1 MNIFDVLRAPKMS
14 EKTLSLKEEANQFAF
29 EVDQRANK
37 IQIKESIEKSFK
49 VSVLKVRTM
58 NVRGKKKRLG
68 RYQGLKSSWK
78 KAIVTLK
85 EGDTIEYFEGASTDC

>member
-29 EVDQRANK
+29 EVDKRSNK

-58 NVRGKKKRLG
+58 NVRGKKKSLG
-68 RYQGLKSSWK
+68 RYKGLKSSLK

-85 EGDTIEYFEGASTDC
+85 EGDTIEYFEGA